1 MNKDVISTPNA
12 PAAVG
17 PYSQGIRVGD
27 IVTAIN
33 GEGVRQTS
41 DVAAIISQYDVG
53 TIMTFTIYRDG
64 ETLQVDVTLMETS
77 DIY

>member
-27 IVTAIN
+27 IFFLSGQIPLDPATGKLAEGITA
-33 GEGVRQTS
+33 QTEQALP
-41 DVAAIISQYDVG
+41 VFNIISLNLVNRHMSLY
-53 TIMTFTIYRDG
+53 FCC
-64 ETLQVDVTLMETS
+64 
-77 DIY
+77 